1 MSRKVL
7 PSSFQQRASEDLH
20 DPRLMNAYTQKAF
33 GLDADYIN
41 TAIMALMQVS
51 QGRMPNSTEM
61 PAIIQAARQ
70 RYGWTEDRTRAELR
84 KAIAQPDASSRIHA
98 YLGGNGASK
107 VDNREYEIATKLTS
121 EAIKFDLQLGIEDRL
136 AKGDGNNAPRD
147 TFNGMKADARVVDHT
162 RNSQDIR
169 NRLNILT
176 GNSKPKTYQDKVA
189 AVTEARLRLSDR
201 LDYSAQK
208 HEQEGTTPSLREEL
222 RNNYDLQVVSDASED
237 VGMENVREVVD
248 DRWEAETS
256 HFTDDSYDVT
266 ENLRD

>member
-1 MSRKVL
+1 MRKVL

-20 DPRLMNAYTQKAF
+20 DPRLMNNYTQKAF
-33 GLDADYIN
+33 GVDADYLD
-41 TAIMALMQVS
+41 TALKALMQVS
-51 QGRMPNSTEM
+51 QGRMPSASEM
-61 PAIIQAARQ
+61 PTILQAARQ
-70 RYGWTEDRTRAELR
+70 RYGWSDDRTRAELR

-107 VDNREYEIATKLTS
+107 VDNREYEVATKLTS

-147 TFNGMKADARVVDHT
+147 TFSGMTASKRVIDHT

-176 GNSKPKTYQDKVA
+176 GNSKPQTYQAKVA
-189 AVTEARLRLSDR
+189 AVTEARLRLADR

-208 HEQEGTTPSLREEL
+208 HDREGTEPTLRETL
-222 RNNYDLQVVSDASED
+222 KNTYDLQVVSDASED
-237 VGMENVREVVD
+237 VGMENPRDVAEE
-248 DRWEAETS
+248 RWEAETS
-256 HFTDDSYDVT
+256 HMTDESYDVT